1 MNEAG
6 FSCLLAGL
14 AIAFSAY
21 WSYMLCSVL
30 NDDMEIVKKQ
40 LAELK
45 EELRETM
52 RKVDVDKF
60 VSNGLEVK
68 LTKDSVRNNF
78 DSKSFKEDNV
88 ELYNKYLKTTN
99 VKGSLSIELERGI

>member
-45 EELRETM
+45 EELRETK
-52 RKVDVDKF
+52 RY
-60 VSNGLEVK
+60 G
-68 LTKDSVRNNF
+68 
-78 DSKSFKEDNV
+78 
-88 ELYNKYLKTTN
+88 
-99 VKGSLSIELERGI
+99 

>member
-1 MNEAG
+1 M
-6 FSCLLAGL
+6 S
-14 AIAFSAY
+14 
-21 WSYMLCSVL
+21 SY
-30 NDDMEIVKKQ
+30 NDNDRIFMDILDKVASLDIDYMGALIDNIEIMIENK
-40 LAELK
+40 E

-52 RKVDVDKF
+52 RKVDVNKF

-68 LTKDSVRNNF
+68 LTKDSVRHNF
-78 DSKSFKEDNV
+78 DSKSFKEDNI